1 MLTGRALTD
10 FWGEGKLKV
19 ALDLHCPGLNANGH
33 EFIHQVGSNAKH
45 MEKAQM
51 KLNGIL
57 AKVQEGEL
65 KFDPDE
71 FLKYGTSWNV
81 GTSFSAGM
89 SFRDYYQNVEGVLL
103 ATTLEFPYANA
114 NLQMVTRENARAF
127 GKDLAKAV
135 SQYLQDM
142 RHD

>member
-1 MLTGRALTD
+1 
-10 FWGEGKLKV
+10 
-19 ALDLHCPGLNANGH
+19 
-33 EFIHQVGSNAKH
+33 

-103 ATTLEFPYANA
+103 ATTIEFPYANA